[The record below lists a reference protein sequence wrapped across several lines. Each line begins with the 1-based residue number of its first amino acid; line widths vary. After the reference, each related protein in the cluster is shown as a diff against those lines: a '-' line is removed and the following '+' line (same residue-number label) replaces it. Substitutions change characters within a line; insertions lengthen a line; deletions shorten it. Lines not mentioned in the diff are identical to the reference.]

1 MGEIHQIKLDVNSG
15 HILIFGTHIAVVED
29 DRCRS
34 AINAGFFI
42 LFNEKGIAHECGF
55 IDYIRI
61 LGARKGH
68 QS

>member
-1 MGEIHQIKLDVNSG
+1 MHQIKLDVNSI
-15 HILIFGTHIAVVED
+15 HILVFAPQIAVVDD
-29 DRCRS
+29 DRWAS

-61 LGARKGH
+61 LGEGKGY

>member
-1 MGEIHQIKLDVNSG
+1 MGEIHQIKLDVNSRR
-15 HILIFGTHIAVVED
+15 ILVSSSQIAVVED
-29 DRCRS
+29 DRCTS

>member
-15 HILIFGTHIAVVED
+15 HILTSEEQIAVVED

>member
-1 MGEIHQIKLDVNSG
+1 MHQIKLDVNSI
-15 HILIFGTHIAVVED
+15 HILVFAPQIAVVDD
-29 DRCRS
+29 DRCAS